1 MRIKILFIIFLMSF
15 FFKDNTSLKI
25 EEEAQPIR
33 NYNTIVGMSYS
44 ISFSNARDKVLL
56 KPKVI
61 ESIYH
66 YKESISLPFVIN
78 IIIYNKTKKD
88 YVLREVDICRD
99 KKVLKKYNYS
109 YKINSFQKKELLF
122 DVSKYRYLQFC
133 RDCYMELK
141 IIR

>member
-1 MRIKILFIIFLMSF
+1 MRIKILFVIFLLSF

-44 ISFSNARDKVLL
+44 ISFSNASDKILL
-56 KPKVI
+56 KSKVI

-122 DVSKYRYLQFC
+122 DVSKYRYLQSC
-133 RDCYMELK
+133 RGCYMELK